1 MRQYLGFF
9 KVGDLILIFLLCI
22 FSSLGIFGPRYYF
35 NNLANTNDRMVIVI
49 QVDGQQYKR
58 IPLGAEESSYILL
71 VEGVIGTSKV
81 QVEASRVR
89 MKEAPA
95 PDHYRIAVNTGW
107 ISRPG
112 PMIIN
117 MPNRVAI
124 WIEGVNEDGLD
135 GITW

>member
-1 MRQYLGFF
+1 MHPAIKGL
-9 KVGDLILIFLLCI
+9 KTGDIFLVLLLFI
-22 FSSLGIFGPRYYF
+22 LSSLGIFFPRYLF
-35 NNLANTNDRMVIVI
+35 HRQARDLEGMVTVI
-49 QVDGQQYKR
+49 QVDGQERRR
-58 IPLGAEESSYILL
+58 IPLEKGEPPYILS
-71 VEGVIGTSKV
+71 VEGVLGIS
-81 QVEASRVR
+81 QVEIEGERVR

-124 WIEGVNEDGLD
+124 WIEGLDEEKLD
-135 GITW
+135 GMTW